1 MNTDPVIQT
10 HGLTHYFGRRAA
22 IDSVSLSVPR
32 GSIFAL
38 LGRNGSGKSTLI
50 QLLLGLLTPT
60 RGASAVF
67 GEDSQRLTPATIA
80 RIGYTPENH
89 PLPASLRVRDV
100 HAYQRAFYK
109 TWDEATFAA
118 VTEPFSFSTTQRVSQ
133 LSRGQRAGLAIALA
147 MAPAPELLMMDD
159 PSLGLD
165 PIARRT
171 LLEAMLL
178 ATRRAGSTIFFTS
191 HLLDDVERVAD
202 HIAVLDR
209 SVLRVCCP
217 IDVLRRRVRRYSVE
231 TNDDAA
237 LLAMP
242 SLLQSRREGGRIY
255 LTLANVDDSSIGE
268 VRLAAPGAAVEE
280 VPITLEESILGYLGD
295 AKHSV
300 SLLDRASTAAVPSRR
315 GGRMIRAQIIKE
327 LREHTRWAMLGATG
341 AVRTIGVPAVRQQCE
356 RSFHGRHAVPG
367 RDDVR
372 FCRGRHRVWRR
383 GDHCR
388 SAARPLGFCCA
399 PSAGTVEAFPRQTHC
414 GGDPL
419 CRRDDGRR
427 ARGGGVRE
435 SPAIRTRAVRG
446 VDDHPD
452 ALHSVGRHPVGGVRH
467 AHPFAPRPLVWQPLV
482 SHRDRGVGG
491 RAAPSCSHRNFLR
504 RCGRPWRSPRC

>member
-1 MNTDPVIQT
+1 MSTDPVLQT

-22 IDSVSLSVPR
+22 LDGVSLSVPR

-50 QLLLGLLTPT
+50 QILLGLLTPT
-60 RGASAVF
+60 RGSSTVF
-67 GEDSQRLTPATIA
+67 GENSQSLSPAAVA
-80 RIGYTPENH
+80 RIGYTPEGH

-100 HAYQRAFYK
+100 HAYQQAFYT

-118 VTEPFSFSTTQRVSQ
+118 NIEPFSFSPTQRVSQ

-147 MAPAPELLMMDD
+147 MAPAPDLLVMDD

-165 PIARRT
+165 PVARRT

-217 IDVLRRRVRRYSVE
+217 VEVLRRRVRRYSIE

-242 SLLQSRREGGRIY
+242 NVLQSRREGGRVL

-268 VRLAAPGAAVEE
+268 VRLAAAGAAVEE
-280 VPITLEESILGYLGD
+280 VPLTLEESVLGYLGD
-295 AKHSV
+295 SKHSV
-300 SLLDRASTAAVPSRR
+300 SLLDRAS
-315 GGRMIRAQIIKE
+315 
-327 LREHTRWAMLGATG
+327 
-341 AVRTIGVPAVRQQCE
+341 VRPA
-356 RSFHGRHAVPG
+356 
-367 RDDVR
+367 
-372 FCRGRHRVWRR
+372 
-383 GDHCR
+383 
-388 SAARPLGFCCA
+388 
-399 PSAGTVEAFPRQTHC
+399 
-414 GGDPL
+414 
-419 CRRDDGRR
+419 
-427 ARGGGVRE
+427 
-435 SPAIRTRAVRG
+435 PAIAEV
-446 VDDHPD
+446 
-452 ALHSVGRHPVGGVRH
+452 A
-467 AHPFAPRPLVWQPLV
+467 
-482 SHRDRGVGG
+482 
-491 RAAPSCSHRNFLR
+491 
-504 RCGRPWRSPRC
+504 